1 MTMKKT
7 LLSAI
12 LMAVAVVPSMA
23 QTMRVNMGN
32 ITYAHSAAQAGHM
45 PFASATTLTIQGKSY
60 NIADITSITIDNT
73 PVADNTVSVAF
84 NGSSA
89 QVVVAGNV
97 AQHLDVKVDGAHVA
111 VLQSAALTNEITY
124 TLSGSSTAGSFF
136 MDGELKAALVLDNLT
151 LTNPDSSAVKIESG
165 KRLDIELKGTNTL
178 ADAVNGTHKGCL
190 YLNGHSEWTG
200 SGTLTLAGNTNH
212 AIFADEYLRLANTFT
227 GTITVT
233 NAVSDGLHVNQYYKQ
248 QGGTVNITSQG
259 DGIDVG
265 ITDKN
270 KTDDGRFLFEGGTL
284 TVTSSG
290 IAAEAIKCDSVML
303 ISGGSITATATG
315 GGMYDTVEKSTKGA
329 TAIKAGTEFTMTA
342 GVVNATAT
350 GSGGRGMSAD
360 TDFTVKGGSLTV
372 VTTGGPFEYGSNDT
386 KANGIKADGN
396 IIIEGGSILVAA
408 SADKATAFK
417 PTKRLLINGGTLM
430 GIGAKESVPATAST
444 QAFQRHTG
452 ITVVGGSPLTVGGV
466 TFTIPSIYSNNGAYI
481 LVSSP
486 TM

>member
-178 ADAVNGTHKGCL
+178 ADAANGTHKGCL

-200 SGTLTLAGNTNH
+200 SGTLTL
-212 AIFADEYLRLANTFT
+212 I
-227 GTITVT
+227 
-233 NAVSDGLHVNQYYKQ
+233 K
-248 QGGTVNITSQG
+248 
-259 DGIDVG
+259 GIH
-265 ITDKN
+265 
-270 KTDDGRFLFEGGTL
+270 
-284 TVTSSG
+284 
-290 IAAEAIKCDSVML
+290 
-303 ISGGSITATATG
+303 
-315 GGMYDTVEKSTKGA
+315 
-329 TAIKAGTEFTMTA
+329 GTEV
-342 GVVNATAT
+342 GCRLHQRI
-350 GSGGRGMSAD
+350 GSGQRR
-360 TDFTVKGGSLTV
+360 TPLR
-372 VTTGGPFEYGSNDT
+372 
-386 KANGIKADGN
+386 
-396 IIIEGGSILVAA
+396 
-408 SADKATAFK
+408 
-417 PTKRLLINGGTLM
+417 KR
-430 GIGAKESVPATAST
+430 ERE
-444 QAFQRHTG
+444 Q
-452 ITVVGGSPLTVGGV
+452 
-466 TFTIPSIYSNNGAYI
+466 
-481 LVSSP
+481 
-486 TM
+486 